1 MAFNFIKRQLLKV
14 IEWTDDTQNT
24 ILYRFDVPDRY
35 AIMRGSQLTVRE
47 SQVCIFVVEGKIADV
62 FTPGRYKLDTEN
74 LPVLTALYSWKYAFE
89 TPYTGE
95 VYFVNTKQ
103 FTNQKWGTSNP
114 IMMRDKDFG
123 VIRLRGYGIYSYKV
137 EDAVK
142 LMRELSGTNQQFL
155 TENIADQLR
164 KMILSTVTDVI
175 AESGVAAL
183 DLATQYDEL
192 SGSTKD
198 RLADKFTEYGF
209 KLIDFYIENL
219 SLPEEVEKTLDTRTS
234 MGVLGDKMGTFTQYQ
249 AAHAMREAAN
259 NQGAGGSLAGAGIG
273 LGAGLSMAGFFSE
286 ALKGAK
292 DAPAEAKA
300 NTVKCTKC
308 GADVKAGSK
317 FCPECGNKMAE
328 SRFCPECGAK
338 VGANAKF
345 CPECGKK
352 LN

>member
-14 IEWTDDTQNT
+14 IEWKDESQNT

-89 TPYTGE
+89 TPYTGD

-103 FTNQKWGTSNP
+103 FINQKWGTSNP

-123 VIRLRGYGIYSYKV
+123 MIRLRGYGIYSYKV

-142 LMRELSGTNQQFL
+142 LMRELSGTNQQFK

-175 AESGVAAL
+175 AESGESAHAISTL
-183 DLATQYDEL
+183 LPRWTLQLNTKNCPTPQRPNWAKDL
-192 SGSTKD
+192 KD
-198 RLADKFTEYGF
+198 TDL
-209 KLIDFYIENL
+209 NL
-219 SLPEEVEKTLDTRTS
+219 SISISKICLFPKRSKRLWTPARRWAFSATRWARTRSIRPLRQCATRQRIPEREERL
-234 MGVLGDKMGTFTQYQ
+234 Q
-249 AAHAMREAAN
+249 ARA
-259 NQGAGGSLAGAGIG
+259 
-273 LGAGLSMAGFFSE
+273 
-286 ALKGAK
+286 
-292 DAPAEAKA
+292 
-300 NTVKCTKC
+300 
-308 GADVKAGSK
+308 
-317 FCPECGNKMAE
+317 
-328 SRFCPECGAK
+328 
-338 VGANAKF
+338 
-345 CPECGKK
+345 
-352 LN
+352 